1 MSRIHYKEF
10 KGISLLARDLR
21 NNQTPSEKLLWEVL
35 RRRDLFG
42 YKFLR
47 QHPVFYR
54 IDKNWVDF
62 YIADFYCAKLMLII
76 ELDGSSHEGREGY
89 DLDRDEKLLSKG
101 LAVFRFKNEELND
114 INNIIVEIRK
124 IIQTQVRQLSNNKQN
139 TTPSLNFK
147 GRGRG

>member
-21 NNQTPSEKLLWEVL
+21 NNQTPSENKLWEVL
-35 RRRDLFG
+35 RRKGLFG

-76 ELDGSSHEGREGY
+76 ELDGSSHEGREKY
-89 DLDRDEKLLSKG
+89 DLDRDEKLLSRG
-101 LAVFRFKNEELND
+101 FAVFRFKNEELND
-114 INNIIVEIRK
+114 INSIIGEIRK
-124 IIQTQVRQLSNNKQN
+124 IIQAQVRQLSNNK
-139 TTPSLNFK
+139 
-147 GRGRG
+147 

>member
-21 NNQTPSEKLLWEVL
+21 NNQTPSENKLWEVL
-35 RRRDLFG
+35 RRKELFG

-76 ELDGSSHEGREGY
+76 ELDGSSHEGREEY
-89 DLDRDEKLLSKG
+89 DLDRDEKLLSRG
-101 LAVFRFKNEELND
+101 FTVFRFKNEELND
-114 INNIIVEIRK
+114 INSIIGEIRR
-124 IIQTQVRQLSNNKQN
+124 IIQAQVRQLSNN
-139 TTPSLNFK
+139 T
-147 GRGRG
+147 

>member
-21 NNQTPSEKLLWEVL
+21 NNQTPSEKKLWEVL
-35 RRRDLFG
+35 RRKDLFG

-54 IDKNWVDF
+54 IDKNWVNF

-76 ELDGSSHEGREGY
+76 ELDGSSHEGREEY
-89 DLDRDEKLLSKG
+89 DRDRDEKLLSKG
-101 LAVFRFKNEELND
+101 LEVFRFKNEELND
-114 INNIIVEIRK
+114 INNIIGEIRR
-124 IIQTQVRQLSNNKQN
+124 IIQTQVRQLSNNK
-139 TTPSLNFK
+139 
-147 GRGRG
+147 

>member
-21 NNQTPSEKLLWEVL
+21 NNQTPSEKKLWEVL
-35 RRRDLFG
+35 RRKDLFG

-47 QHPVFYR
+47 QHLIFYR

-76 ELDGSSHEGREGY
+76 ELDGSSHEGREEY
-89 DLDRDEKLLSKG
+89 DRDRDEKLLSKG

-114 INNIIVEIRK
+114 INNIIGEIRR
-124 IIQTQVRQLSNNKQN
+124 IIQTQVRQLSNNK
-139 TTPSLNFK
+139 
-147 GRGRG
+147 